1 MRPQDVVVDLLPLHN
16 LSLDGDLVSQDD
28 FCILNT
34 FLARKKGHLRG
45 VSQDGDYFSY
55 LFIYE
60 KSFSFLKVK
69 EELF

>member
-1 MRPQDVVVDLLPLHN
+1 MSFLLV
-16 LSLDGDLVSQDD
+16 SQDGDLLSQDD

-34 FLARKKGHLRG
+34 FLALFLRGLRG

-60 KSFSFLKVK
+60 KFFSFSGKK
-69 EELF
+69 EKNF